1 MEEYF
6 IKKPDFFFMS
16 LRKYVIKHKK
26 EGGRFVRSN
35 VLRKFA
41 EALKIFVLIHG
52 KERLLIDW

>member
-1 MEEYF
+1 
-6 IKKPDFFFMS
+6 MS